1 MEKIAETLRGKF
13 NHPELFDL
21 AVQVAKEGQKAGY
34 ERLEF
39 LGDRVVGLVVSE
51 MLYANFPKEP
61 EGDLAKRFVVLVCAK
76 TLAKIATLWGLDDIV
91 KNENKQLRHN
101 KNTLADMCEAIM
113 GALYLD
119 CGIEAVKEVMRP
131 TWEPLM
137 MSYEHA
143 PQDYKSKLQ
152 EWTQKNYQVLPVYQ
166 LLEKTGLAHMP
177 EFTVSVDAGPYH
189 KLAKGP
195 SIKQAEQTAAEQI
208 LMEINAAI
216 I

>member
-1 MEKIAETLRGKF
+1 MEKIAETLKGKF

-21 AVQVAKEGQKAGY
+21 AVQVTKEGQKAGY

-51 MLYANFPKEP
+51 MLYANFPNEP

-143 PQDYKSKLQ
+143 PKIINPNCRNGHKRIIRYYPFI
-152 EWTQKNYQVLPVYQ
+152 NYWKKQGWLTCQNLPF
-166 LLEKTGLAHMP
+166 LWMP
-177 EFTVSVDAGPYH
+177 D
-189 KLAKGP
+189 L
-195 SIKQAEQTAAEQI
+195 I
-208 LMEINAAI
+208 IN
-216 I
+216 